1 MFAVSGICLDAQ
13 RHARRVDAGHAG
25 GLTGALS
32 KGSLTFSTS
41 TEPRPPGALVIV
53 CHCEA
58 VNDKTVRA
66 AVLSGANDVAA
77 VSERCGA
84 GLNCGGCHRMLER
97 LVREHIAPVTA
108 SVAVA

>member
-1 MFAVSGICLDAQ
+1 M
-13 RHARRVDAGHAG
+13 
-25 GLTGALS
+25 TGALS

-66 AVLSGANDVAA
+66 AVLSGADNVAA